1 MAFTFGFHESDGADA
16 GAAEPEQGI
25 PLQAAK
31 QINLTQ
37 LVCCET
43 YAARAPS

>member
-16 GAAEPEQGI
+16 GDAEPEQGI

-31 QINLTQ
+31 QINAAQ
-37 LVCCET
+37 LVRCET
-43 YAARAPS
+43 NAARAPS